1 MAQGKVT
8 DFFSARKR
16 SSALQPSKRRKIEI
30 TSSEVDISS
39 LTKTNTDPVKNQVQE
54 PVSVDKRKENVF
66 SPLQTRAGRKAKGVK
81 PPSQHTTTRSRKA
94 KTDPKQ
100 KLLPDILASSSV
112 LVDQSGTQIAE
123 AVTSSWDEH
132 DGTPTKSAEGGK
144 VTTQGNKRG
153 REVAV
158 TQPGYESTPEKRR
171 SELAKSTQDPR
182 ARKRL
187 LLKPTS
193 AAEKVNSCFQHV
205 CIKFVIGCCCNSSMY
220 INWIQISKCGYMLCM
235 LHLLQGD
242 WSPFIIYQ
250 NPGHFSQFLG

>member
-30 TSSEVDISS
+30 TSSDVDISS

-81 PPSQHTTTRSRKA
+81 PPSQQTTTRSRKA
-94 KTDPKQ
+94 RTDPKQ
-100 KLLPDILASSSV
+100 KLLPDILASSPSV
-112 LVDQSGTQIAE
+112 LVDQSGTQVAE

-144 VTTQGNKRG
+144 VTTQGKKRG

-158 TQPGYESTPEKRR
+158 TQPGNESTPEKRR
-171 SELAKSTQDPR
+171 SELAKSTQDSR
-182 ARKRL
+182 ARKML
-187 LLKPTS
+187 LLKPTL
-193 AAEKVNSCFQHV
+193 AAEKVNSCFQHMY
-205 CIKFVIGCCCNSSMY
+205 IVIGCYCNLSLY
-220 INWIQISKCGYMLCM
+220 FNW
-235 LHLLQGD
+235 
-242 WSPFIIYQ
+242 
-250 NPGHFSQFLG
+250 